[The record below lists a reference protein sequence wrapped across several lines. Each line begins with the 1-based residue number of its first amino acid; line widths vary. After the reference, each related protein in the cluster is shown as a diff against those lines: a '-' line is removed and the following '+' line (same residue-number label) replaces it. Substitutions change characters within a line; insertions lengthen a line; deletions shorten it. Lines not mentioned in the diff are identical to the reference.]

1 MLVVGPPN
9 SSNSVRLVEVAKATG
24 VKALRIESE
33 EELNPEWFKGV
44 ERIGV
49 TAGASAP
56 EDILQGVVSGLK
68 KMFSSNNVRDLNIA
82 QENVTFALP
91 SELTSD

>member
-1 MLVVGPPN
+1 M
-9 SSNSVRLVEVAKATG
+9 
-24 VKALRIESE
+24 
-33 EELNPEWFKGV
+33 NPEWFKGIK
-44 ERIGV
+44 RIGI

-68 KMFSSNNVRDLNIA
+68 KMFYSSNVRDIKIV

-91 SELTSD
+91 AVLRSD